1 VTGPFAGS
9 NPALGTT
16 NLTPEDYATAREKY
30 RPDKI
35 RILFVAES
43 PPSSGGYFYFP
54 NTIGKDHLFRE
65 TMKAL
70 KLWPTRKAMSKG
82 VDKRP
87 LLEEFRSRGFFLIDT
102 CEVPVDKLPAGQ
114 RHEAINRDA
123 PGLAARAQAL
133 HPDHII
139 IVKKTVYLPIR
150 DALQRAGLKQ
160 GILNKQPI
168 SFPSH
173 GNQRNYRSAVR
184 RLLGNRQE
192 MSE

>member
-1 VTGPFAGS
+1 M
-9 NPALGTT
+9 TT
-16 NLTPEDYATAREKY
+16 EDYAIAREKY

-70 KLWPTRKAMSKG
+70 KLWPAKKVMSKG

-87 LLEEFRSRGFFLIDT
+87 LLEEFCSRGFFLIDT
-102 CEVPVDKLPAGQ
+102 CEVPVDKLPAAE
-114 RHEAINRDA
+114 RREAINRDA

-133 HPDHII
+133 HPGHII
-139 IVKKTVYLPIR
+139 VVKKTVYRPIR
-150 DALQRAGLKQ
+150 DALQRAGLQ
-160 GILNKQPI
+160 QSILNKQPI

-173 GNQRNYRSAVR
+173 GNQRNYRIALR
-184 RLLGNRQE
+184 RLMGNCQE